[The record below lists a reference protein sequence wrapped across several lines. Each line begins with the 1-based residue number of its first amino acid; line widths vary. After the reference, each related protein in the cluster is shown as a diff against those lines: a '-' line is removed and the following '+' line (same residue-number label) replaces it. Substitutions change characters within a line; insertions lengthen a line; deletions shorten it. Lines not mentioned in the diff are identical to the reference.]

1 MLRRAGRRVREQW
14 LGQPLADVLLAPD
27 ARRAQVVDRQAR
39 DHGREKC
46 LGRLDL
52 HPLRLLAMQPQ
63 ERLLDQVLGV
73 ADRPDHAVGQREQQ
87 RPQVFMCVCHA
98 RHGYLVSG

>member
-1 MLRRAGRRVREQW
+1 
-14 LGQPLADVLLAPD
+14 
-27 ARRAQVVDRQAR
+27 
-39 DHGREKC
+39 
-46 LGRLDL
+46 
-52 HPLRLLAMQPQ
+52 MQPQ

-73 ADRPDHAVGQREQQ
+73 ADRADHAVGQREQQ